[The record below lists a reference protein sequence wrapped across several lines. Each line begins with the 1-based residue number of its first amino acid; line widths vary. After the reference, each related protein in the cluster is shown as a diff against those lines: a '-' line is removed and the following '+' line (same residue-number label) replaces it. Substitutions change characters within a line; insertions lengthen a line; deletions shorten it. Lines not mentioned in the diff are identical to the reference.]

1 MEAFRGGKSVIL
13 AAARAAS
20 TIAFSTRTLYKT
32 LVLIARG
39 NILLSFRTSAFL
51 TRNSPP
57 QQGDEQKTHEKV
69 EGEHPA
75 VEQWEGARVK

>member
-32 LVLIARG
+32 RVPIARG
-39 NILLSFRTSAFL
+39 NILLLFVLLLSLAGADPTAWR
-51 TRNSPP
+51 R
-57 QQGDEQKTHEKV
+57 HEKV
-69 EGEHPA
+69 EGEHPPT
-75 VEQWEGARVK
+75 Q